1 MELLYRLQ
9 AALDIVP
16 IGLVPE
22 GVRLDVHLDGTVVE
36 GPLEGARVQGVD
48 YLVFRGDGVGV
59 IEVYETITMGDGRVI
74 SARVHG
80 YVVPPAGVELPP
92 PPVQLDPDFRWPDVE
107 FPIHGFAL
115 YRTGAAG
122 WEELNSTAAALEGSA
137 NPGVGVLSVTA
148 QASLRSPLAV

>member
-1 MELLYRLQ
+1 MELLYRLE
-9 AALDIVP
+9 LPLNIVP

-22 GVRLDVHLDGTVVE
+22 GVRLDVHFDGTVVE

-48 YLVFRGDGVGV
+48 YLLFRADGVGV
-59 IEVYETITMGDGRVI
+59 LDVYETITTGAGRVI

-80 YVVPPAGVELPP
+80 YVLPPAGVELPP
-92 PPVQLDPDFRWPDVE
+92 PPVLLDPDFRWPDAE

-122 WEELNSTAAALEGSA
+122 WEELNSTAAALEGWA
-137 NPGVGVLSVTA
+137 NP
-148 QASLRSPLAV
+148 